1 MSNLFAHTDDLVV
14 PILIEWLDFAD
25 VARLDL
31 ACSVSK
37 NDRGHIYRLFAAPQ
51 VVFHNNTK
59 QLYKC
64 FYQRNKRVLLGL
76 VHRKIKLAKF
86 EIDEADSQLV
96 ETYISQCGQALQS
109 LEFSAYNSAIMSKAL
124 ISCPQLKELII
135 HNGAEILEDS
145 ELFSESI
152 ETLYINSEF
161 DFMSESITMRFPNL
175 RDLHVVGYGV
185 FDGTFVGIVQHT
197 TKLQRLSFDDTQG
210 LTATSYA
217 AIGQYCH
224 CLERLSVYDMSFSS
238 GHLVDILPFTPLLK
252 ELILRHNENELDE
265 IEVFEGVAAYCPKIT
280 DLTINNCKGRPSAS
294 NLTAFAKMLVNCVHL
309 CRLDLQSCTF
319 VTDEFLE
326 AIASQAKHI
335 TSLCLTECS
344 VSDVG
349 LAHVAKHCTEL
360 KDISCS
366 AGEGHLVTE
375 KCKLMFRKEVT
386 VELDNTDARNAYIA
400 ANAAG
405 GGDFLGFFG

>member
-1 MSNLFAHTDDLVV
+1 M
-14 PILIEWLDFAD
+14 
-25 VARLDL
+25 
-31 ACSVSK
+31 
-37 NDRGHIYRLFAAPQ
+37 
-51 VVFHNNTK
+51 
-59 QLYKC
+59 
-64 FYQRNKRVLLGL
+64 
-76 VHRKIKLAKF
+76 
-86 EIDEADSQLV
+86 
-96 ETYISQCGQALQS
+96 ETYISQCGRGLLS
-109 LEFSAYNSAIMSKAL
+109 LEFNVYNSAIMSKAL
-124 ISCPQLKELII
+124 KSCSQLKELII

-161 DFMSESITMRFPNL
+161 DFMSESITIRFPNL
-175 RDLHVVGYGV
+175 RDLQVVGYGV
-185 FDGTFVGIVQHT
+185 LDGTFVGILQHT
-197 TKLQRLSFDDTQG
+197 TKLQRLNFDDTQG

-217 AIGQYCH
+217 AVGQYCH

-252 ELILRHNENELDE
+252 ELSLRHNKNELDE
-265 IEVFEGVAAYCPKIT
+265 NEVFERVAAHCPKIT
-280 DLTINNCKGRPSAS
+280 DLTINNCNGRPSA
-294 NLTAFAKMLVNCVHL
+294 LTLAAFTKMLASCADL

-319 VTDEFLE
+319 VTDEFLV

-360 KDISCS
+360 NDISCS
-366 AGEGHLVTE
+366 TGEGHLVTE
-375 KCKLMFRKEVT
+375 KCKLLFRKEVT

-405 GGDFLGFFG
+405 GGGDFLGFFG